1 MQMKKLNIIVVMLL
15 IVVSAIVPAR
25 ASQEM
30 AKHEEHK
37 GKTRQTTEATAEEA
51 TETTTEAPKQS
62 YSLYD
67 YQLLAQIIAAEAG
80 ADYVSHNTRLYVGS
94 VVLNRVNSPLFPD
107 TVEGVLWQPGQYYSC
122 ITDTFWSFE
131 PSDDC
136 KQVAEYLLTHGSV
149 LPANVLYQANFRQGS
164 GVFCESDTIYFCY
177 Q

>member
-1 MQMKKLNIIVVMLL
+1 MQMKKLNIIVVVMLL
-15 IVVSAIVPAR
+15 IVVGAIVPAR
-25 ASQEM
+25 ASQEL

-37 GKTRQTTEATAEEA
+37 GKARQTTEQAET

-62 YSLYD
+62 YNLYD

-80 ADYVSHNTRLYVGS
+80 SDYVSHNTRLYVGS

-107 TVEGVLWQPGQYYSC
+107 SIEGVLWQHGQYYSC

-131 PSDDC
+131 PSEDC

>member
-1 MQMKKLNIIVVMLL
+1 MQKRKLNIIVVVMLL
-15 IVVSAIVPAR
+15 IVVGVVPAK

-37 GKTRQTTEATAEEA
+37 GKARQTTEQAE
-51 TETTTEAPKQS
+51 TTEATTEEPKAN

-67 YQLLAQIIAAEAG
+67 YKLLAQIIAAEAG
-80 ADYVSHNTRLYVGS
+80 AEYVSHNTRLYVGS
-94 VVLNRVNSPLFPD
+94 VVLNRVQSPLFPD

-122 ITDTFWSFE
+122 IVDTFWSYE
-131 PSDDC
+131 PSEDC

-149 LPANVLYQANFRQGS
+149 LPANVLYQANFQQGS